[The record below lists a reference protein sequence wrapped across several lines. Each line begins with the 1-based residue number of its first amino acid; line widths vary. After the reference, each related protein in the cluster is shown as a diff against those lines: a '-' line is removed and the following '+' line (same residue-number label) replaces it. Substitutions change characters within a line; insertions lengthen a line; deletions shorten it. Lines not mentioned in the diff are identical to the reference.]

1 MCHESE
7 VSVGMPTSLVGSAAW
22 DRGYKT
28 PKHLY
33 CCCNATL
40 CNQER
45 RSRIIF
51 PIPNEHAHLYYKMAV
66 HNKCVMKVKSLLA
79 CRACPNHQLYWS
91 KKWGTRLPPLH
102 RACCDGHLEIVKMLV
117 THLSGHGACRST
129 CFTDDGG
136 GEANRAPL
144 HWACSGGHIEVVQY
158 LIKEVNSSTVNCST
172 DVRDDERQSPLDI
185 AMDPDTLRERE
196 GCLDVALYLICRG
209 CGSDKDKDNLL
220 HAACWWGK
228 LDIVKELVEQ
238 HKVDPEKLPVN
249 EWKVD
254 KREYMWS
261 DEEGFDEEDED
272 EDELQLPLDKA
283 LGPDYHECDNEEG
296 RVDVALYL
304 INRGCGWSMHKEK
317 LLCAASRCG
326 KLGVVKELIEQH
338 KVDPKKATDVM
349 MARLLLTLLIGVI
362 TLKLLT
368 TSNLY
373 QTTIMS
379 TCCGPMLAAQLL

>member
-1 MCHESE
+1 
-7 VSVGMPTSLVGSAAW
+7 MPHCAIKKEDLELFSPSLMSMLI
-22 DRGYKT
+22 Y
-28 PKHLY
+28 
-33 CCCNATL
+33 
-40 CNQER
+40 
-45 RSRIIF
+45 II
-51 PIPNEHAHLYYKMAV
+51 KW
-66 HNKCVMKVKSLLA
+66 
-79 CRACPNHQLYWS
+79 ACPNHQLYWS